1 MPAHFGD
8 AMVRVLM
15 AAGEE
20 FGVVAYGTEALGVM
34 RVEKG
39 HAAGNE
45 LNGQTTA
52 RDLGLGRMVSGK
64 KDCIGSTLSRR
75 AGLNRPDGLALVGFR
90 PVDRAAKLT
99 AGAHFVAEGKAATME
114 NDEGWMT
121 SVAYSPTLGHAIGLG
136 FIRRGAD
143 RMGEVV
149 RAVESESPKNTPRAY
164 GSQMGERSPIMYGKK
179 IKPLAP
185 GGERSASRDMAR

>member
-1 MPAHFGD
+1 
-8 AMVRVLM
+8 
-15 AAGEE
+15 
-20 FGVVAYGTEALGVM
+20 
-34 RVEKG
+34 
-39 HAAGNE
+39 
-45 LNGQTTA
+45 
-52 RDLGLGRMVSGK
+52 MVSGK

-90 PVDRAAKLT
+90 PVDRAAMLT

-149 RAVESESPKNTPRAY
+149 RAANPLQGETVAVEIVSPHFVDPE
-164 GSQMGERSPIMYGKK
+164 GER
-179 IKPLAP
+179 LRA
-185 GGERSASRDMAR
+185 